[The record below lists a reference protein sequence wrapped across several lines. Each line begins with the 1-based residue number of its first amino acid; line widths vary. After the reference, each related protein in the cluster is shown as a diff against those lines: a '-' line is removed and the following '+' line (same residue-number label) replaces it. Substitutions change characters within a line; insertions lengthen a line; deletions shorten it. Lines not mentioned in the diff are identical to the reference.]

1 MRVGHVAGGK
11 HAGQNGARAVVFG
24 DNVAR
29 FVARQ
34 RGTEQLAVGAVTYGE
49 EETVDGQVVG
59 ALFGRALLMHEVCAF
74 HAALAIKSE
83 RIGLKKHFDFRIVQH
98 ALLHG
103 L

>member
-11 HAGQNGARAVVFG
+11 HAGQHSARAVVFG
-24 DNVAR
+24 DDVAR

-59 ALFGRALLMHEVCAF
+59 ALFGRSLLMHEVCAF

-83 RIGLKKHFDFRIVQH
+83 RIGLKKHFDFRIIQH